1 MRQVLIYPVVLLVG
15 LFVNPVHSFSQ
26 GMEVSGLITTNN
38 PYPLSEN
45 KWKKLM
51 EDNENIIKKYEGQKL
66 SSLSEEKRN
75 EYLIA
80 LARKCVLVYGP
91 AFYREYKKTIIEEGV
106 YEPLPPSGTKERWPH
121 AEQPYY
127 VVRFPYDTSKEL
139 FKSAF
144 IAWVVI
150 MKSDACIAQIDF
162 NQDLGLM
169 FRSVEREMKAR
180 ERYLEDRSKCMTY
193 SSYSL
198 TSKWT
203 KEIFEEI
210 RPELEKYHLLP

>member
-1 MRQVLIYPVVLLVG
+1 MNQILIYAVVLGVG
-15 LFVNPVHSFSQ
+15 LFINPVVSFSQ
-26 GMEVSGLITTNN
+26 GMEVPGLNTTNN
-38 PYPLSEN
+38 PCPLSET

-51 EDNENIIKKYEGQKL
+51 KDNEKIIKQHEGQKL
-66 SSLSEEKRN
+66 SDLSEEKRN

-80 LARKCVLVYGP
+80 LARRCVLVYGP
-91 AFYREYKKTIIEEGV
+91 AFYREYKEPVIEEGV
-106 YEPLPPSGTKERWPH
+106 YEPLPPYGTKERWPY

-139 FKSAF
+139 FKSSF

-180 ERYLEDRSKCMTY
+180 ERHLEDRSKCMTY

-210 RPELEKYHLLP
+210 RPEMEKYHLLP